1 MPGQRLPMRQVRE
14 TLRLKHVCGHSGH
27 QIAAAIGVSRYTV
40 AEYLRRAG
48 VVGITWPVPSELND
62 AALERRLFSPPFAAG
77 EPARRQPDWP
87 RLHAELRRP
96 GVTLLLVWQE
106 YREREAQED
115 GYGYGRFCDL
125 YAAWRGRLSPTMRQ
139 THPAGERMFV
149 DYAGQTVELIEGAT
163 GEVRRAQIFVAAL
176 GASNFT
182 YAEARWTQAL
192 PDWIGCH
199 VGAFTSFGGVPRQ
212 IVCDNLKAGVTA
224 ACRYEPGI
232 SRAYQEM
239 ASHYGTAV
247 LPARVRRPRDKAKV
261 EVAVQVVQ
269 RWILARLRHRRFFS
283 LAELN
288 SAIRDLM
295 ADLNDR
301 PMRHLGTSRRA
312 LFETLERPA
321 LLPLPTAPYEYA
333 EWRRCSAGLDYHVE
347 LHGHFYSVPHRLMR
361 EAIEARITDQTV
373 ELFHKGN
380 RVAGHVRNPLQHR
393 HTTIADHMPSAH
405 RRHAEWTPTRLLREA
420 EVIGPS
426 TIALVERIMAA
437 KPHPEQGFR
446 SCLGIL
452 RLARAYGSERLEAAC
467 QRGVDIGANSYGSVQ
482 SILRN
487 GLDRAFRPEPIPDE
501 PPVRHANIRGGKYY
515 H

>member
-1 MPGQRLPMRQVRE
+1 MRQVRE
-14 TLRLKHVCGHSGH
+14 VLRLKHVCGHSGH
-27 QIAAAIGVSRYTV
+27 QIAVMVGISRYTV
-40 AEYLRRAG
+40 AEYLRRAD
-48 VVGITWPVPSELND
+48 VVGIRWPVPPELDD
-62 AALERRLFSPPFAAG
+62 AALERKLFTPPFAPS
-77 EPARRQPDWP
+77 EPERPQPDWP
-87 RLHAELRRP
+87 QVHAELRRP

-106 YREREAQED
+106 YRAGQPD
-115 GYGYGRFCDL
+115 GYGYSRFCDL
-125 YAAWRGRLSPTMRQ
+125 YAAWRVRLSPTMRQ

-149 DYAGQTVELIEGAT
+149 DYAGQTVEVVDGAT

-199 VGAFTSFGGVPRQ
+199 VGAFAFFGGVARQ

-232 SRAYQEM
+232 SRSYQDM

-269 RWILARLRHRRFFS
+269 RWVLARLRNQRFFS

-288 SAIRDLM
+288 SAIRTLIT
-295 ADLNDR
+295 DLNNR
-301 PMRHLGTSRRA
+301 PMRHLGASRRM

-321 LLPLPTAPYEYA
+321 LLALPSEPYAYA
-333 EWRRCSAGLDYHVE
+333 EWRRCRAGLDYHVE
-347 LHGHFYSVPHRLMR
+347 VHGHFYSVPYRLMR
-361 EAIEARITDQTV
+361 ETIEARITDQTI
-373 ELFHKGN
+373 ELFHQGT
-380 RVAGHVRNPLQHR
+380 RVASHVRSPRQHR
-393 HTTIADHMPSAH
+393 HTTIAAHMPSAH
-405 RRHAEWTPTRLLREA
+405 RRYAEWTPTRLVREA
-420 EVIGPS
+420 TAIGPA
-426 TIALVERIMAA
+426 TLTLVECIMAS

-446 SCLGIL
+446 ACLGIL
-452 RLARAYGSERLEAAC
+452 RLVRLYGPERLDAAC
-467 QRGVDIGANSYGSVQ
+467 QRGLDIGARTYGSVQ

-487 GLDRAFRPEPIPDE
+487 GLDRAFRPEPVAEE
-501 PPVRHANIRGGKYY
+501 PPVTHANIRGSRYY

>member
-14 TLRLKHVCGHSGH
+14 VLRLNHVCGHSGH
-27 QIAAAIGVSRYTV
+27 QIAAMVGLSRYTV

-48 VVGITWPVPSELND
+48 VVGIAWPVPPDLDD
-62 AALERRLFSPPFAAG
+62 AALERKLFTPPFAAG
-77 EPARRQPDWP
+77 EPARPQPDWP

-106 YREREAQED
+106 YRAGQLE
-115 GYGYGRFCDL
+115 GYGYSRFCDL
-125 YAAWRGRLSPTMRQ
+125 YAAWRGRLSPTMRPM
-139 THPAGERMFV
+139 HPAGERLFV
-149 DYAGQTVELIEGAT
+149 DYAGQTVEVIDGAT
-163 GEVRRAQIFVAAL
+163 GEVRQAQIFVAAL
-176 GASNFT
+176 GASNLT
-182 YAEARWTQAL
+182 YAEARWTQSL

-199 VGAFTSFGGVPRQ
+199 VGAFASFGGVARQ

-232 SRAYQEM
+232 SRTYQDM

-269 RWILARLRHRRFFS
+269 RWVLARLRHRRFFS

-288 SAIRDLM
+288 GAIRALI
-295 ADLNDR
+295 AALNDR
-301 PMRHLGTSRRA
+301 PMRHLGASRRA
-312 LFETLERPA
+312 LFEALERPA
-321 LLPLPTAPYEYA
+321 LLPLPAEPYAYA
-333 EWRRCSAGLDYHVE
+333 DWRRCRAGLDYHVE
-347 LHGHFYSVPHRLMR
+347 VHGHFYSVPYRLMR
-361 EAIEARITDQTV
+361 ETIEARVTDQTV
-373 ELFHKGN
+373 ELFHHGA
-380 RVAGHVRNPLQHR
+380 RVASHLRSPRQHR
-393 HTTIADHMPSAH
+393 HTTIPEHMPSAH

-420 EVIGPS
+420 TAIGPA
-426 TIALVERIMAA
+426 TIALVECILAA

-446 SCLGIL
+446 VCLGIL
-452 RLARAYGSERLEAAC
+452 RLVRGYGPERLEAAC
-467 QRGVDIGANSYGSVQ
+467 QRGMDIGARSYGSVL

-487 GLDRAFRPEPIPDE
+487 GLDRAFRPEPVPDE
-501 PPVRHANIRGGKYY
+501 PPIRHGNIRGSGYY